1 METKSSF
8 ISPCFAAAP
17 IARLSMFQKKMKT
30 RALLLPLG
38 SSLLLLTAFCLKAI
52 KDLTGGAKI
61 TNLSKEKD
69 EGKVVFEAQFS
80 AKGHVHEV
88 TVDEKGKLV
97 SDEKVIEISEAPAP
111 VQKAIEHEAAGG
123 KVEKLERIDEGGKVS
138 FEALIATKGKRTE
151 IKFDGKGK
159 ELGRENK
166 GAKEND

>member
-1 METKSSF
+1 
-8 ISPCFAAAP
+8 
-17 IARLSMFQKKMKT
+17 MKT

-38 SSLLLLTAFCLKAI
+38 SSLLLLTAFCLRATAAEDAEQKVSLDKIPPAAAKAI
-52 KDLTGGAKI
+52 KDLTGGVKI